1 VDGNINVNV
10 FEEIEE
16 NYTRSYE
23 YAEAQVNALDEV
35 P

>member
-1 VDGNINVNV
+1 VDENTKVDV

-16 NYTRSYE
+16 NYPRSSWYVKVW
-23 YAEAQVNALDEV
+23 VNALDEI

>member
-1 VDGNINVNV
+1 VDGNINVDV

-23 YAEAQVNALDEV
+23 YAEA
-35 P
+35 